1 MGANILLK
9 WLIGL
14 VRIIGVITASGFLSI
29 ITFGTRLVTTRLIAP
44 LLIVTALT
52 GLTGLESTTLRST
65 VSRAIAIVATL
76 TRQEASFTGLTV
88 VTSLTGLTVVA
99 SLLVIATCP
108 RAITGALRCATLQ
121 TCTKTFRTE
130 AALILFMIVVTRT
143 LIGWTLSAV
152 NTWAR

>member
-88 VTSLTGLTVVA
+88 VA

-143 LIGWTLSAV
+143 LIGWTLSVV
-152 NTWAR
+152 NARAR